1 MSDVVVDIEAS
12 SVAVVALDRPH
23 RRNAVTLEMW
33 RELAALFG
41 RLGDDPDV
49 RAVVLTGRG
58 EHFCA
63 GADIGEFGAAR
74 RDASD
79 AAGYERDVD
88 RCTESLMT
96 LPKPTIAAVTGY
108 CLGGGCA
115 LAMACDFRVAHRSA
129 RFGIPAARLGTVYG
143 VLDSRNL
150 VNLVGLPRAKEIL
163 FGGRQFDAAEALAIG
178 FVDRVVAEPA
188 LDEARQFSARLAE
201 SAPLSIAAAKLI
213 LNAVATGDAELR
225 ADLIRAAMDRAGD
238 SKDYQEGVRAFL
250 EKRRPV
256 FRGE

>member
-1 MSDVVVDIEAS
+1 MSDIVVDIEPSA
-12 SVAVVALDRPH
+12 VAVVTLDRPAK
-23 RRNAVTLEMW
+23 RNAVTLGMW
-33 RELAALFG
+33 RELASIFD
-41 RLGDDPDV
+41 RLGADREV

-58 EHFCA
+58 DHFSA
-63 GADIGEFGAAR
+63 GADISEFGASR
-74 RDASD
+74 RDATD
-79 AAGYERDVD
+79 AIAYERDVD
-88 RCTESLMT
+88 HCTESLMK

-150 VNLVGLPRAKEIL
+150 LNLVGLPRAKEIL
-163 FGGRQFDAAEALAIG
+163 FSGGQFDATDALAIG
-178 FVDRVVAEPA
+178 FIDRLVDEAA
-188 LDEARQFSARLAE
+188 LDDARQFSARLAE

-213 LNAVATGDAELR
+213 LNAVADGDVDRKTDE
-225 ADLIRAAMDRAGD
+225 IRGAMDRAGD

-250 EKRRPV
+250 EKRRPA

>member
-1 MSDVVVDIEAS
+1 
-12 SVAVVALDRPH
+12 
-23 RRNAVTLEMW
+23 
-33 RELAALFG
+33 
-41 RLGDDPDV
+41 
-49 RAVVLTGRG
+49 
-58 EHFCA
+58 
-63 GADIGEFGAAR
+63 
-74 RDASD
+74 
-79 AAGYERDVD
+79 
-88 RCTESLMT
+88 
-96 LPKPTIAAVTGY
+96 
-108 CLGGGCA
+108 
-115 LAMACDFRVAHRSA
+115 MACDFRIAHRSA
-129 RFGIPAARLGTVYG
+129 RYGIPAARLGTVFG

-201 SAPLSIAAAKLI
+201 SAPLSIAAAKLN

>member
-1 MSDVVVDIEAS
+1 I
-12 SVAVVALDRPH
+12 
-23 RRNAVTLEMW
+23 
-33 RELAALFG
+33 
-41 RLGDDPDV
+41 
-49 RAVVLTGRG
+49 
-58 EHFCA
+58 
-63 GADIGEFGAAR
+63 
-74 RDASD
+74 
-79 AAGYERDVD
+79 
-88 RCTESLMT
+88 
-96 LPKPTIAAVTGY
+96 
-108 CLGGGCA
+108 
-115 LAMACDFRVAHRSA
+115 AHRSA

-178 FVDRVVAEPA
+178 FVDRLCDAPA
-188 LDEARQFSARLAE
+188 LDEAQQFSAELAQ

-213 LNAVATGDAELR
+213 LNALATGDADSM
-225 ADLIRAAMDRAGD
+225 ADRIRAAMDRAGD